1 MREEHLGLVNDR
13 CRQKKIWEPPAQGK
27 VMRWNQIRTEWP
39 NQEIHL
45 FGAGVDSGTF
55 DYFTEVITGK
65 TAASRGDYT
74 SSEDDNVIVQGV
86 SSDINALGKLGY
98 AYYEQNKDKLKLLAI
113 DDGDAANGD
122 GPSRRHRKRL
132 PTAPT
137 VRCRGRSSS
146 T

>member
-1 MREEHLGLVNDR
+1 MTVAD
-13 CRQKKIWEPPAQGK
+13 QKIWEPPAQGK

-86 SSDINALGKLGY
+86 S
-98 AYYEQNKDKLKLLAI
+98 
-113 DDGDAANGD
+113 DDQ
-122 GPSRRHRKRL
+122 R
-132 PTAPT
+132 T
-137 VRCRGRSSS
+137 RSSATPTTNRTRTS
-146 T
+146 